1 MENKMETQRNLNDII
16 DKLETI
22 YYTLNK
28 PLGKKSKEDLRW
40 YVHGLKVKVIDLKNK
55 MKEEI
60 LE

>member
-40 YVHGLKVKVIDLKNK
+40 YVYGLKVKVIDLKNK